1 MVQWICFH
9 LPTHSSIDVYL
20 TYRKLYIFESAQF
33 AKLWYVYPCEAITTS
48 KMVTTSPP
56 RKFPVSLCKSSFYP
70 TPPSSPGTQWPAFCH
85 CRLVCIFSRLL
96 YKWKHTECS
105 IFFFFLVWLFF
116 AQQNYFEVCPHF
128 WVLQKFIPFDCPA
141 VFHGPVVPDFVD
153 SIACWWTS
161 GVPLLVAYGAAL
173 MAQLI
178 RNPPAMWDTWVRSL
192 GWEDPLEKGTANHSS
207 ILTWRIPFTV

>member
-9 LPTHSSIDVYL
+9 LPTHSSIGVYL
-20 TYRKLYIFESAQF
+20 TYGKLYIFESAQF

-48 KMVTTSPP
+48 KMVTTSSP

-105 IFFFFLVWLFF
+105 IFFFFGLAFFCSAELFWGLSTF
-116 AQQNYFEVCPHF
+116 LGASEVHSF
-128 WVLQKFIPFDCPA
+128 
-141 VFHGPVVPDFVD
+141 
-153 SIACWWTS
+153 
-161 GVPLLVAYGAAL
+161 LL
-173 MAQLI
+173 
-178 RNPPAMWDTWVRSL
+178 S
-192 GWEDPLEKGTANHSS
+192 SS
-207 ILTWRIPFTV
+207 IPWSGGARLCWFNCLLMNIWGASPSCLWGCSYGSADKESACNVGYLGSIPGLGRSPGEGNG

>member
-9 LPTHSSIDVYL
+9 LPTHSSIGVYL
-20 TYRKLYIFESAQF
+20 TYGKLYIFESAQF

-48 KMVTTSPP
+48 KMVTTSSP

-105 IFFFFLVWLFF
+105 IFFFWSGFFLLSRIILRFVHIFGCFRSSFLFIV
-116 AQQNYFEVCPHF
+116 QQYSMVRWCQT
-128 WVLQKFIPFDCPA
+128 LLIQL
-141 VFHGPVVPDFVD
+141 PVDEH
-153 SIACWWTS
+153 
-161 GVPLLVAYGAAL
+161 
-173 MAQLI
+173 
-178 RNPPAMWDTWVRSL
+178 L
-192 GWEDPLEKGTANHSS
+192 GCLS
-207 ILTWRIPFTV
+207 